1 MNWLTFSLDED
12 YIFGG
17 DGWRLEIP
25 VYGEATI
32 KYRSSD
38 DWEMTELTLL
48 ASNGKYGDAA
58 VSWQET
64 INPASVLFMIV
75 AEYLQTK
82 QRERVEEMIRE
93 DQRAEYE
100 SRLFDEGKER
110 AKLRGTGAVI

>member
-25 VYGEATI
+25 VYGKATI
-32 KYRSSD
+32 ECRSAD
-38 DWEMTELTLL
+38 DWELTELTLL

-58 VSWQET
+58 VSWQEP
-64 INPASVLFMIV
+64 INPASVLFLIL

-82 QRERVEEMIRE
+82 QRERVEYMISE
-93 DQRAEYE
+93 DQRAEWENARYQ
-100 SRLFDEGKER
+100 EGKER
-110 AKLRGTGAVI
+110 ARGMA